1 MKFVHTQVYDGKSR
15 PDLQGT
21 KITADCRCF
30 IEVIDA
36 LEMADFPSEKLQ
48 ALVQHL
54 ECLTA
59 HYSATKA
66 AGALKSQKEDDY
78 GIKQRAG
85 FEWHCM
91 TATLVAKLEP
101 WTVRESGAEK
111 AAKEQAAI
119 IHKIDEKIRSGEVPE
134 AMRAMV
140 AQLAGYKGTPP
151 PYKASFV

>member
-15 PDLQGT
+15 PDICGT

-30 IEVIDA
+30 IEVVQA
-36 LEMADFPSEKLQ
+36 LEMAGFPSGKLQ

-54 ECLTA
+54 EALTA

-66 AGALKSQKEDDY
+66 AGALKAQKDGDS
-78 GIKQRAG
+78 GVKQRAG
-85 FEWHCM
+85 FEWHCD

-101 WTVRESGAEK
+101 WTPRESGAEK

-119 IHKIDEKIRSGEVPE
+119 IHKVDEKIRAGEVPE
-134 AMRAMV
+134 AMRALV

-151 PYKASFV
+151 PYRA